1 MKPNKKTGAAVLI
14 TAALE
19 AIGVC
24 ASKSTPPI
32 LCVGGCCSYKVVA
45 VGFHTLCYGARS
57 AEV

>member
-24 ASKSTPPI
+24 ASKSTTPTFASGHSAQCFA
-32 LCVGGCCSYKVVA
+32 LCV
-45 VGFHTLCYGARS
+45 L
-57 AEV
+57 